1 MRITGGRLKGRS
13 LKVPKSDLIRPTTDR
28 VRESLFAVL
37 ENLIDFEGLTVCDV
51 YAGSGSLGFES
62 YSRGAGK
69 IHFVEKN
76 YVIYKNLYKNIE
88 TLGLKEKC
96 KVFKTEAV
104 KFSRMKNHE
113 AYDLILAD
121 PPFYKYDVH
130 IAVQNFLK
138 NNFLKENGII
148 IVERSVQTEKKD
160 VEAFERK
167 AFKKIG
173 DSLIYLFKKPLENL
187 FTGGEAK

>member
-1 MRITGGRLKGRS
+1 MRITSGRLKGRT

-37 ENLIDFEGLTVCDV
+37 ENLIDFEEITVCDV

-62 YSRGAGK
+62 YSRGAST

-76 YVIYKNLYKNIE
+76 FVIYKNLYKNIE
-88 TLGLKEKC
+88 TLGLREQC
-96 KVFKTEAV
+96 KVFKTDAV
-104 KFSRMKNHE
+104 KFSKMKNHS

-121 PPFYKYDVH
+121 PPFFKYDVH
-130 IAVQNFLK
+130 IVVENFLK
-138 NNFLKENGII
+138 NGFLNEDGLL
-148 IVERSVQTEKKD
+148 IVERSIQTESKD
-160 VEAFERK
+160 VEAFGKK

-173 DSLIYLFKKPLENL
+173 DSLIYLFKN
-187 FTGGEAK
+187 GD